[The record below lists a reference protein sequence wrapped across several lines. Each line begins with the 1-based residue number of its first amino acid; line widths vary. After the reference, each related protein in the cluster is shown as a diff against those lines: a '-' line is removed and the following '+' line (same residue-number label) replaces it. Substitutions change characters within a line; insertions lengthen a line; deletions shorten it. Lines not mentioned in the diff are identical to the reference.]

1 MNSHRLI
8 TLVLAWAVFATAMV
22 ATAQEDPQAAVPED
36 DFQEAAVMAPV
47 RITFAPPELTGR
59 FVLGVFDKDGF
70 LVRTLMTDETEA
82 VFDIGLNGYITSWDG
97 KMADGSDAPSGHYT
111 VRGYLVGGVQVE
123 GVAYHFND
131 WAADGDR
138 SWQSIADADLLPD
151 DRTLIL
157 VFEESGWTL
166 VAVNP
171 DASTVWKQPLGGKTN
186 PAPILAIGEKWIA
199 LQSGAE
205 IEIRSSAD
213 GTRGGAVAAPAGAIF
228 AVRGDRLATA
238 VGTTIKEF
246 SLPDGAA
253 IREWELPGPVRN
265 LAVTADGVVAIADQE
280 NTELWWSTPD
290 ATERVQFDSDTQINA
305 LGTGTD
311 GQAVWIAVSEDNVG
325 FVREMNPVD
334 GVLRELKIKEED
346 PLPVQISAVG
356 NRLGLFHVWD
366 KSTRW
371 IAMER
376 AGVVGPELT
385 DAEPKTVDW
394 TIMTDRKTTD
404 SADFGVGPDGLMPDV
419 GEVELLDSVEVTLRP
434 NPLDPDTKETLVVD
448 ARSEDG
454 RIWLS
459 ADNGLKLVPVS
470 EAGDAWTRVALVAD
484 DGAPEVTLYQGN
496 GWVVEEFLITGLD
509 DIATFDGGTFLL
521 DAGK

>member
-1 MNSHRLI
+1 MNPQRLV
-8 TLVLAWAVFATAMV
+8 TLMLAWAVCATAMV

-36 DFQEAAVMAPV
+36 DFDEAALTAPV

-97 KMADGSDAPSGHYT
+97 KMADGANAPSGHYT

-151 DRTLIL
+151 NRALIL

-171 DASTVWKQPLGGKTN
+171 DASTVWKQPLGGKSD
-186 PAPILAIGEKWIA
+186 PAPTLAIGEKWIA
-199 LQSGAE
+199 LQSGGE
-205 IEIRSSAD
+205 IEIRSSAN
-213 GTRGGAVAAPAGAIF
+213 GTRAGAIAVPAGANF

-238 VGTTIKEF
+238 FGTTIKEF
-246 SLPDGAA
+246 SLPDGGAL
-253 IREWELPGPVRN
+253 REWELPGPIRN

-280 NTELWWSTPD
+280 DTELWWSTPD
-290 ATERVQFDSDTQINA
+290 ATERMPFDSNTQINA
-305 LGTGTD
+305 LGAGTD
-311 GQAVWIAVSEDNVG
+311 GQSVWIAVSENNVG

-334 GVLRELKIKEED
+334 GILRELKIKDED

-366 KSTRW
+366 NSTRW
-371 IAMER
+371 IVMER
-376 AGVVGPELT
+376 SGAVASEPT

-394 TIMTDRKTTD
+394 TIMTDRETTD
-404 SADFGVGPDGLMPDV
+404 SADFGVGPGGLTPDV
-419 GEVELLDSVEVTLRP
+419 GEAELEDSVEVALRP
-434 NPLDPDTKETLVVD
+434 NPLDPDAKESLVVD

-470 EAGDAWTRVALVAD
+470 EADDAWTRVALVAD
-484 DGAPEVTLYQGN
+484 DGASAITLYQGN

-509 DIATFDGGTFLL
+509 DIASFDGGTFLL
-521 DAGK
+521 DAGN